1 MVKYGDGG
9 WRLPHVKFLIKTQ
22 RIVCQKK
29 NYEDYRN
36 AWKLSLN
43 FHLLITMSEV
53 LFFFNRQR
61 NYDKAS
67 FAKNIPKFYTE
78 CLIKEWKFTNR
89 NMKFLRLLRFL
100 IE

>member
-1 MVKYGDGG
+1 M
-9 WRLPHVKFLIKTQ
+9 RLPHVKSLIKTQ

-29 NYEDYRN
+29 KNHEDYRN

-53 LFFFNRQR
+53 LFFFNRQC

-78 CLIKEWKFTNR
+78 YLIKEWKFTNR

-100 IE
+100 IK